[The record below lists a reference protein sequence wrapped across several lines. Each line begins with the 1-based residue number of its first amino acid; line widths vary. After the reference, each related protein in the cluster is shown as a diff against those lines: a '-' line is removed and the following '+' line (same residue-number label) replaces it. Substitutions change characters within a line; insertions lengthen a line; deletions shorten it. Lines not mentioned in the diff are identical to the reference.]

1 MIFRSYEFANAKMSK
16 CTVQISVQDKQDN
29 IKKLTATG
37 SFKLS
42 WLNELAETETDNSGI
57 LQQV

>member
-1 MIFRSYEFANAKMSK
+1 MSK
-16 CTVQISVQDKQDN
+16 YTVQISVQDKQDN

-42 WLNELAETETDNSGI
+42 WLNELPETESDHSGI